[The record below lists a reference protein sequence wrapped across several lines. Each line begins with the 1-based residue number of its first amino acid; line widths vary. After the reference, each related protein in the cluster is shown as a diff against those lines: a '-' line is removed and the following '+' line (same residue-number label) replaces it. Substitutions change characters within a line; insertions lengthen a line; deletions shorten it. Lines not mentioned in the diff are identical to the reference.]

1 MKRNEIKVYLK
12 KEIYD
17 NITCLADLMEMPSSK
32 LLRLMIE
39 EETFQATIKNSIA
52 LVKAQKKAF
61 KDKES
66 QLSIYDIK

>member
-1 MKRNEIKVYLK
+1 MKNNEIRVYLK
-12 KEIYD
+12 KEIKD
-17 NITCLADLMEMPSSK
+17 KLETLADLLEMPVSK

-39 EETFQATIKNSIA
+39 EETFINTINQSIT

-61 KDKES
+61 EEKDK